1 MHPCEHTAPRAAAP
15 PPPPPSATL
24 DCGFFPLSALLKRGK
39 SVFPPSGNCGLRA
52 QSVNEKKQADVST
65 SAATIAFANTLGA
78 ASNQLAAANIRAD
91 EERAA
96 VKAKK
101 V

>member
-1 MHPCEHTAPRAAAP
+1 MCVW
-15 PPPPPSATL
+15 
-24 DCGFFPLSALLKRGK
+24 LLRG
-39 SVFPPSGNCGLRA
+39 

-78 ASNQLAAANIRAD
+78 ASNQLAAATIRAD
-91 EERAA
+91 EGKAF

-101 V
+101 VCLGVGACFFQPCMV